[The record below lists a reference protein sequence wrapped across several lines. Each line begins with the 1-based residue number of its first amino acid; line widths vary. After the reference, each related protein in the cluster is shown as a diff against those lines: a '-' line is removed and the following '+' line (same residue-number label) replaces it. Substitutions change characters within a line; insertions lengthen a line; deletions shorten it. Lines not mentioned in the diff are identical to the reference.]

1 MSSRLRQLSN
11 QVSTTEPLDHK
22 ETEETEEELAVSL
35 LRYLASQVVDDVN
48 AISIK
53 REVTEDGKLH
63 LTLQVADEDMGKVIG
78 RKGRVA
84 YSIRT
89 IVRAAG
95 AREGFDAS
103 VEIVER

>member
-1 MSSRLRQLSN
+1 M
-11 QVSTTEPLDHK
+11 STTEPLDHK
-22 ETEETEEELAVSL
+22 DSEDTEEELAVSV
-35 LRYLASQVVDDVN
+35 LRYLASQVVDDVE
-48 AISIK
+48 AITIG
-53 REVTEDGKLH
+53 REVTDDGKLH
-63 LTLQVADEDMGKVIG
+63 LTLQVADDDMGKVIG

-95 AREGFDAS
+95 AREGLDAS

>member
-1 MSSRLRQLSN
+1 MN
-11 QVSTTEPLDHK
+11 TTEPLDHK
-22 ETEETEEELAVSL
+22 ESEETEEELAVSV
-35 LRYLASQVVDDVN
+35 LRYLASQVVDNVD
-48 AISIK
+48 AINIK

-63 LTLQVADEDMGKVIG
+63 LTLQVSDEDMGKVIG

-95 AREGFDAS
+95 AREGLDAS

>member
-1 MSSRLRQLSN
+1 
-11 QVSTTEPLDHK
+11 VPLDHK

>member
-1 MSSRLRQLSN
+1 MSSRPRRLSDS
-11 QVSTTEPLDHK
+11 VSTTEPLDHK
-22 ETEETEEELAVSL
+22 ETEETEEELAVSV

-48 AISIK
+48 AITIK
-53 REVTEDGKLH
+53 RETTDDGKLH

>member
-1 MSSRLRQLSN
+1 M
-11 QVSTTEPLDHK
+11 STTEPLGNK
-22 ETEETEEELAVSL
+22 ESEETEEELAISV
-35 LRYLASQVVDDVN
+35 LRYLASQVVDDVE
-48 AISIK
+48 AISIG
-53 REVTEDGKLH
+53 REITEDGKLH
-63 LTLQVADEDMGKVIG
+63 LTLQVADDDMGKVIG

-95 AREGFDAS
+95 AREGLDTS

>member
-22 ETEETEEELAVSL
+22 ETEETEEELAISL

-53 REVTEDGKLH
+53 RDITEDGKLH

>member
-1 MSSRLRQLSN
+1 M
-11 QVSTTEPLDHK
+11 STTDPLDHQ
-22 ETEETEEELAVSL
+22 ETEDVEEELAVSV
-35 LRYLASQVVDDVN
+35 LRYLASQVVDDAD
-48 AISIK
+48 AIDIG
-53 REVTEDGKLH
+53 REITEDGKLH
-63 LTLQVADEDMGKVIG
+63 LTLRVADEDMGKVIG

-95 AREGFDAS
+95 AREGLDTS

>member
-1 MSSRLRQLSN
+1 M
-11 QVSTTEPLDHK
+11 STTEPLDHK
-22 ETEETEEELAVSL
+22 DSTDTEEELAVSV
-35 LRYLASQVVDDVN
+35 LRYLASQVVDDVD
-48 AISIK
+48 AINIG
-53 REVTEDGKLH
+53 REVSDDGKLH
-63 LTLQVADEDMGKVIG
+63 LTLRVADDDMGKVIG

-95 AREGFDAS
+95 AREGLDTS

>member
-1 MSSRLRQLSN
+1 M
-11 QVSTTEPLDHK
+11 STTEPLGSK
-22 ETEETEEELAVSL
+22 ESEETEEELAISV
-35 LRYLASQVVDDVN
+35 LRYLASQVVDDVE
-48 AISIK
+48 AINIG
-53 REVTEDGKLH
+53 REITEDGKLH
-63 LTLQVADEDMGKVIG
+63 LTLQVADDDMGKVIG

-95 AREGFDAS
+95 AREGLDTS

>member
-1 MSSRLRQLSN
+1 MN
-11 QVSTTEPLDHK
+11 TTEPLDHR
-22 ETEETEEELAVSL
+22 ESEETEEEIAVSV
-35 LRYLASQVVDDVN
+35 LRYLASQVVDNVD
-48 AISIK
+48 AINIK
-53 REVTEDGKLH
+53 REISDDGKLH

-95 AREGFDAS
+95 AREGLDAL

>member
-1 MSSRLRQLSN
+1 M
-11 QVSTTEPLDHK
+11 STTEPLDHK
-22 ETEETEEELAVSL
+22 DSADTEEELAVSV
-35 LRYLASQVVDDVN
+35 LRYLASQVVDDVD
-48 AISIK
+48 AINIG
-53 REVTEDGKLH
+53 REVSDDGKLH
-63 LTLQVADEDMGKVIG
+63 LTLRVADDDMGKVIG

-95 AREGFDAS
+95 AREGLDTS

>member
-1 MSSRLRQLSN
+1 M
-11 QVSTTEPLDHK
+11 STTEPLDHK
-22 ETEETEEELAVSL
+22 DSGEPEEELAVSV
-35 LRYLASQVVDDVN
+35 LRYLASQVVDDVD
-48 AISIK
+48 AITIGH
-53 REVTEDGKLH
+53 ELTEEGKLH
-63 LTLQVADEDMGKVIG
+63 LTLQVADDDMGKVIG

-95 AREGFDAS
+95 AREGLDTS